1 MDTEVGFKKMQFNLH
16 IHSQWELFVVMEKLY
31 SRREMT
37 ETIELMGDEQLISA
51 ADVSRYWDFLCFLFV

>member
-1 MDTEVGFKKMQFNLH
+1 MQFNLH